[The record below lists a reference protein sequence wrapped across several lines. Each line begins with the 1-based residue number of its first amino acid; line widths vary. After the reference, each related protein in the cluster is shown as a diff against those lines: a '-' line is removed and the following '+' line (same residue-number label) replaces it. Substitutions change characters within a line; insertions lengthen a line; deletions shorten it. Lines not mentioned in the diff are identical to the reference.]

1 MKTTTLGVQ
10 DINSAIISGGF
21 TNDELSSIIQAITFA
36 RTRLG
41 QRTKASLKV
50 GDAVQFTSSR
60 TGTVITGHILKIAVK
75 FVTVKTVGGLWKVPV
90 NMLTKI

>member
-50 GDAVQFTSSR
+50 DDAVQFTSSR
-60 TGTVITGHILKIAVK
+60 TGGVITGHILKIAVK

-90 NMLTKI
+90 SMLTKI